1 MVGIHEWSPT
11 RRLIVIGL
19 ALAMLMSF
27 AAAVNARPA
36 NADVPD
42 PVVRLAGE
50 NRFDTAAQLSA
61 RGYPAGAAVAYVAT
75 GRDFPDALAAGPAA
89 GFEGGPLL
97 LTERTSLPGATA
109 AEIARLAGLGMDRI
123 VIVGGTGAVSASV
136 EAALGTY
143 VTTVERVS
151 GANRYSTAANVSHAV
166 FDDADTVVL
175 AVGNNFPD
183 ALGAGPLAIEL
194 GAPILL
200 TETAALPSE
209 TIDEL
214 AYQDPT
220 DVIIVGGTAV
230 VSQDV
235 EDALMVSG
243 YNVIRLAGAN
253 RFETAKEIAG
263 GNPSVVTGGVV
274 YVAVGDNYPDAL
286 GSGPAASEEDA
297 PLLLV
302 NTDDIPQPTVTA
314 LNTLQPSQI
323 VIVGGTA
330 VVSDAVAALLEGY
343 VVTPPLP

>member
-1 MVGIHEWSPT
+1 M

-19 ALAMLMSF
+19 ALSMLMSF

-36 NADVPD
+36 DAVVPD
-42 PVVRLAGE
+42 PVVRLAGA

-61 RGYPAGAAVAYVAT
+61 RGYADGAAVAYIAT

-97 LTERTSLPGATA
+97 LTEKSSLPGATA
-109 AEIARLAGLGMDRI
+109 AEIARLAGLGLDRI
-123 VIVGGTGAVSASV
+123 VIVGGEGAVSAGV

-151 GANRYSTAANVSHAV
+151 GTNRYSTAANVSNAV
-166 FDDADTVVL
+166 FTDADTVVL

-183 ALGAGPLAIEL
+183 ALGAGPLAIKL

-200 TETAALPSE
+200 TDTAALPAE
-209 TIDEL
+209 TVAEL
-214 AYQDPT
+214 AFQNPS

-235 EDALMVSG
+235 EDALILSG

-253 RFETAKEIAG
+253 RFETAKEISDFR
-263 GNPSVVTGGVV
+263 NPAPADLYGVV
-274 YVAVGDNYPDAL
+274 YVAVGNNYPDAL
-286 GSGPAASEEDA
+286 GSGPVANVDDA

-302 NTDDIPQPTVTA
+302 NTDDIPQPTATE
-314 LNTLQPSQI
+314 LNRLQPSQI

-330 VVSDAVAALLEGY
+330 VVSDAVAALLAGY
-343 VVTPPLP
+343 VVTPPPA